1 MEAVRK
7 VQPVKRL
14 KESRL
19 NRVIACENAPINWVW
34 DEKDELEF
42 IHMWDAGLSLQ
53 DIARAWPD
61 RNPDDIIPLWLGLMY
76 HEDPKKRLKDR
87 PGGIWGRRRR
97 G

>member
-53 DIARAWPD
+53 DIARTWPD

-87 PGGIWGRRRR
+87 LGGIWGRRRR